1 MPLVDLTPEE
11 ERHIAKRRISA
22 KRDDFFR
29 RGLAAA
35 AAEVKQWDGIGSQG
49 ERDALAAAILQ
60 LKRPR
65 RKAPMP

>member
-1 MPLVDLTPEE
+1 MPSMDLTPEE
-11 ERHIAKRRISA
+11 ARHIRKRRLSA

-35 AAEVKQWDGIGSQG
+35 AAEVKMWDGIASEG
-49 ERDALAAAILQ
+49 ERNALAAAILQ

-65 RKAPMP
+65 RKDILP